1 MARAVSPRL
10 TPLRLRAAG
19 RRRRTA
25 LWASTS
31 LATRGGVA
39 SFVRSMSATPLWDEW
54 NVRLV
59 ATHRDGKTPAKIAQF
74 VVSLPKFVYYLVLDR
89 PAVVHLQVASYGSFF
104 RKFTLSVIASAFGV
118 PVVTHIHGG
127 KFHEFYAT
135 SPKIVQSAIR
145 HLLGHSSAVIALGN
159 TWAERLTAIQPS
171 AEVLVVPNPA
181 RPSEAVEQP
190 KECEPVGVL
199 FLGRVE
205 EQKGTFC
212 LIEAWHQ
219 MVVDN
224 EARRPA
230 RLTIVGDGDVER
242 AHALVRELRLED
254 NVDITGWVTPVEV
267 QRFLR
272 SSQVLVLPSHYEGQP
287 MSILEAMANGLC
299 VVASRV
305 GGIPELID
313 DSCGILVSPGD
324 VHSLAEALG
333 NVVQGDQMRV
343 RLGNAALQR
352 VRDEFDVDVIWRKID
367 RLYRKVSR

>member
-1 MARAVSPRL
+1 
-10 TPLRLRAAG
+10 
-19 RRRRTA
+19 
-25 LWASTS
+25 
-31 LATRGGVA
+31 
-39 SFVRSMSATPLWDEW
+39 MSETPLWAEW
-54 NVRLV
+54 NIKHV
-59 ATHRDGKTPAKIAQF
+59 ATHRDGSTHAKIAQF
-74 VVSLPKFVYYLVLDR
+74 VVSLPKFVWCLALDR
-89 PAVVHLQVASYGSFF
+89 PNVVHLQVASYGSFF
-104 RKFTLSVIASAFGV
+104 RKFTLSVIAGAFGV

-171 AEVLVVPNPA
+171 AEIFVIPNPA

-190 KECEPVGVL
+190 KECQPVGVL
-199 FLGRVE
+199 FVGRVE

-219 MVVDN
+219 MVVDH
-224 EARRPA
+224 EARRSA

-242 AHALVRELRLED
+242 AHALVRELGLED
-254 NVDITGWVTPVEV
+254 NVAITGWVTPVEV

-272 SSQVLVLPSHYEGQP
+272 SSQVLVLPSHIEGQP

-299 VVASRV
+299 VIASPV
-305 GGIPELID
+305 GGIPDLID
-313 DSCGILVSPGD
+313 DSCGILVPPGD
-324 VHSLAEALG
+324 VASLASALG
-333 NVVQGDQMRV
+333 DVVQDEQTRV

-352 VRDEFDVDVIWRKID
+352 VRDEFDVDVIWRRFD
-367 RLYRKVSR
+367 QLYRKVSR

>member
-1 MARAVSPRL
+1 MTS
-10 TPLRLRAAG
+10 LRLRAAG
-19 RRRRTA
+19 RRSRTA

-31 LATRGGVA
+31 LETRGRVS
-39 SFVRSMSATPLWDEW
+39 SFVRSMSETPLWAEW
-54 NVRLV
+54 NIRHV
-59 ATHRDGKTPAKIAQF
+59 ATHRDGSTPAKIAQF
-74 VVSLPKFVYYLVLDR
+74 VVSLPEFVYYLVFDR
-89 PAVVHLQVASYGSFF
+89 PDVVHLQVASYGSFF
-104 RKFTLSVIASAFGV
+104 RKFTLSVIARAFGV

-190 KECEPVGVL
+190 KKCQPVGVL

-219 MVVDN
+219 MVVDH

-272 SSQVLVLPSHYEGQP
+272 SSQVLVLPSHIEGQP

-299 VVASRV
+299 VIASPV
-305 GGIPELID
+305 GGIPDLID
-313 DSCGILVSPGD
+313 DGCGILVPPGD
-324 VHSLAEALG
+324 VASLASALG
-333 NVVQGDQMRV
+333 DVVQDEQTRV
-343 RLGNAALQR
+343 VWVTPHCSGSA
-352 VRDEFDVDVIWRKID
+352 DEFEVDVVWRKID
-367 RLYRKVSR
+367 QLHREVGR